1 MSDML
6 DWLEKNGVL
15 LCNQNP
21 ELPALEDLGCTWREA
36 MELVDAHQVFYCK
49 AYKKRTTYLSQEA
62 YYLLKAVKPSR
73 PPPPSA
79 QALLG
84 VLAENP
90 EADTAF
96 LKTAS
101 GLLAKEFRAGLD
113 FLLENLLA
121 TAVAKGRDLNANWS
135 QLRYGTAKEWE
146 RLAGAFPIETDRTRA
161 RERLWALVGGVM
173 TERQFGA
180 LAR

>member
-1 MSDML
+1 MSRML

-90 EADTAF
+90 AVF
-96 LKTAS
+96 WPRSS
-101 GLLAKEFRAGLD
+101 GRAWTFCWKICWPQQWQRAG
-113 FLLENLLA
+113 
-121 TAVAKGRDLNANWS
+121 T
-135 QLRYGTAKEWE
+135 
-146 RLAGAFPIETDRTRA
+146 
-161 RERLWALVGGVM
+161 
-173 TERQFGA
+173 
-180 LAR
+180 

>member
-1 MSDML
+1 M
-6 DWLEKNGVL
+6 KNLRTFSIPTESVL
-15 LCNQNP
+15 P
-21 ELPALEDLGCTWREA
+21 
-36 MELVDAHQVFYCK
+36 
-49 AYKKRTTYLSQEA
+49 
-62 YYLLKAVKPSR
+62 
-73 PPPPSA
+73 
-79 QALLG
+79 LLG